1 MKNVLVTLKIY
12 LKEYFN
18 HSLRH
23 PGFLYIPELLRF
35 WVTELPSVVMIL
47 ETSWLSNCLE
57 VLYKIHQPS
66 KSVQRRTPGHLTLV
80 SLGWYLGYEF

>member
-23 PGFLYIPELLRF
+23 PGFLYIPEPLRF

-47 ETSWLSNCLE
+47 ETSWLSNCLG
-57 VLYKIHQPS
+57 VLYKIHQP
-66 KSVQRRTPGHLTLV
+66 
-80 SLGWYLGYEF
+80 

>member
-23 PGFLYIPELLRF
+23 PGFLYIPEPLRF
-35 WVTELPSVVMIL
+35 WVTELPSVVIL
-47 ETSWLSNCLE
+47 DTS
-57 VLYKIHQPS
+57 
-66 KSVQRRTPGHLTLV
+66 
-80 SLGWYLGYEF
+80 

>member
-1 MKNVLVTLKIY
+1 MKNVLVTLKVY

-23 PGFLYIPELLRF
+23 PGCLYIPEALRF

-47 ETSWLSNCLE
+47 ETSWLSNCLG
-57 VLYKIHQPS
+57 VLYKIDQPS
-66 KSVQRRTPGHLTLV
+66 KSV
-80 SLGWYLGYEF
+80 